1 MITFKGSPLTL
12 QGPPLRVGDT
22 MPGFT
27 LTDTALTEVR
37 DTDLCGIR
45 VFLTVPSLDTG
56 VCDQEVRWF
65 NEKAAELPGVTIV
78 AVSLDLPFAQA
89 RWCGGGGIEAVR
101 TLSDYKERRF
111 GKATGTYIEELALL
125 ARAVFVV
132 DENDTVVYAEV
143 VPEVSNH
150 PKSSGNSP
158 DKSLGSTPP
167 PGPFRGVGLGCARYR
182 KSPPHKRGGPG
193 CDADY
198 SATTFTFFARSL
210 LLFLGSGSVS
220 NVTFWPSARVL

>member
-1 MITFKGSPLTL
+1 M
-12 QGPPLRVGDT
+12 
-22 MPGFT
+22 
-27 LTDTALTEVR
+27 
-37 DTDLCGIR
+37 
-45 VFLTVPSLDTG
+45 PSLDTG

-150 PKSSGNSP
+150 PNYEAVYQKLRELAGISPSSWTLSR
-158 DKSLGSTPP
+158 S
-167 PGPFRGVGLGCARYR
+167 GPRMCPV
-182 KSPPHKRGGPG
+182 
-193 CDADY
+193 
-198 SATTFTFFARSL
+198 
-210 LLFLGSGSVS
+210 
-220 NVTFWPSARVL
+220 

>member
-1 MITFKGSPLTL
+1 
-12 QGPPLRVGDT
+12 

-101 TLSDYKERRF
+101 TLSDYKETPFWKGDRHH
-111 GKATGTYIEELALL
+111 IEELALL

-150 PKSSGNSP
+150 PNYEAVYQKAPGTRRISP
-158 DKSLGSTPP
+158 
-167 PGPFRGVGLGCARYR
+167 
-182 KSPPHKRGGPG
+182 
-193 CDADY
+193 
-198 SATTFTFFARSL
+198 SL
-210 LLFLGSGSVS
+210 LTLSRSG
-220 NVTFWPSARVL
+220 PRMCPR

>member
-125 ARAVFVV
+125 A
-132 DENDTVVYAEV
+132 
-143 VPEVSNH
+143 P
-150 PKSSGNSP
+150 
-158 DKSLGSTPP
+158 
-167 PGPFRGVGLGCARYR
+167 RGL
-182 KSPPHKRGGPG
+182 RGGRKRYGGIRRGGAGGEQPSQLRGRIPKAPG
-193 CDADY
+193 TRRI
-198 SATTFTFFARSL
+198 SPSSWTLSRS
-210 LLFLGSGSVS
+210 GPRMCPV
-220 NVTFWPSARVL
+220 

>member
-132 DENDTVVYAEV
+132 DENDTVVDAEV

-150 PKSSGNSP
+150 PNYEAVYQKLRELAG
-158 DKSLGSTPP
+158 
-167 PGPFRGVGLGCARYR
+167 
-182 KSPPHKRGGPG
+182 
-193 CDADY
+193 
-198 SATTFTFFARSL
+198 
-210 LLFLGSGSVS
+210 
-220 NVTFWPSARVL
+220 

>member
-27 LTDTALTEVR
+27 L
-37 DTDLCGIR
+37 
-45 VFLTVPSLDTG
+45 LDTG

-150 PKSSGNSP
+150 PNYEAVYQKLRELAG
-158 DKSLGSTPP
+158 
-167 PGPFRGVGLGCARYR
+167 
-182 KSPPHKRGGPG
+182 
-193 CDADY
+193 
-198 SATTFTFFARSL
+198 
-210 LLFLGSGSVS
+210 
-220 NVTFWPSARVL
+220 

>member
-89 RWCGGGGIEAVR
+89 RWCGGGRHRGRPNPVR
-101 TLSDYKERRF
+101 LQGAPF

-150 PKSSGNSP
+150 PNYEAVYQKLRELAG
-158 DKSLGSTPP
+158 
-167 PGPFRGVGLGCARYR
+167 
-182 KSPPHKRGGPG
+182 
-193 CDADY
+193 
-198 SATTFTFFARSL
+198 
-210 LLFLGSGSVS
+210 
-220 NVTFWPSARVL
+220 